1 MDGHSSD
8 PLISLRRSIAS
19 NHPPIPTSSP
29 NPTPPSDAIENL
41 AVATHLQFSNPEH
54 VSFPLDTPTRFLS
67 SEKPVD
73 LRSIYFAWQKKDVAI
88 PDYIASAQQLNEEL
102 SGGDGRGSKVQNLV
116 FVERLDLITWLEG
129 ASEESEYIKA
139 LESDVTAARSA
150 QSASGAAGG
159 TSTVP
164 SSTVGPRAGKTI
176 DPRLQEIYNGERR
189 MGDRNSVLRG
199 IKPTD
204 FSHARKTAET
214 FLGRNRPRPG
224 AHPPSSTGTTAPPST
239 VSGTSSLVSLPKK
252 PSRRPDP
259 IILLSPSASSLL
271 RMSNIKSFLEAGT
284 YIPPDSALAGSSGA
298 TATILHISRLLPTID
313 ASRPL
318 RFILVDTPEQFKPD
332 YWSRVVAVFTT
343 GQTWQFRGYK
353 WQSPPE
359 LFRHVLGIYV
369 GWRGED
375 VPATVRGWGRGVS
388 SAQIEKWNAHL
399 GVQGRWRDREV
410 VEGIWDRVEESMRA
424 KGWGKEGGPAMMGG
438 R

>member
-1 MDGHSSD
+1 MDAPSTD
-8 PLISLRRSIAS
+8 PLLSLRRSIAS
-19 NHPPIPTSSP
+19 NRPPIPTASP
-29 NPTPPSDAIENL
+29 APTPPSDAIENL
-41 AVATHLQFSNPEH
+41 AVATHLQFADPEH
-54 VSFPLDTPTRFLS
+54 ISFPLDTLTRFIS
-67 SEKPVD
+67 SDKPVD

-88 PDYIASAQQLNEEL
+88 PDYIASAQKLNEEL
-102 SGGDGRGSKVQNLV
+102 YGTTGVGSRVQNLV

-139 LESDVTAARSA
+139 LESDVAAARSA
-150 QSASGAAGG
+150 QVASGAAGG
-159 TSTVP
+159 ISAAP
-164 SSTVGPRAGKTI
+164 SSTAGARAGKTI
-176 DPRLQEIYNGERR
+176 DPRLREIYNGERR

-204 FSHARKTAET
+204 FSHIRKTAEI

-224 AHPPSSTGTTAPPST
+224 AHPPSSTGATAPST
-239 VSGTSSLVSLPKK
+239 VPNTSSLVSLPKK

-284 YIPPDSALAGSSGA
+284 YIPPDGAGAGSSGA
-298 TATILHISRLLPTID
+298 TATILHISRLLPSID

-318 RFILVDTPEQFKPD
+318 RFILVDTPDQFKPD
-332 YWSRVVAVFTT
+332 YWSRLVAVFTT

-369 GWRGED
+369 GWRSEE

-388 SAQIEKWNAHL
+388 SAQIEKWNAHQ

-424 KGWGKEGGPAMMGG
+424 KGWGNEGGPAMMGG